1 MNNRPY
7 ENWKFE
13 VISQILIAL
22 AKNEPLKNNL
32 VFKGAL
38 ILNKYLP
45 TQRRSLDI
53 DANFV
58 SAFINNFPEPRT
70 AEIVSQK
77 AFGTCHLLSL

>member
-1 MNNRPY
+1 MNNRQY

-22 AKNEPLKNNL
+22 AKNEHIKNNL

-45 TQRRSLDI
+45 TQRTTFGPPRGFLDI
-53 DANFV
+53 AARPAIYF
-58 SAFINNFPEPRT
+58 RH
-70 AEIVSQK
+70 
-77 AFGTCHLLSL
+77 G